1 MRYIAIRMK
10 SRDIYVQH
18 LEKLSNEGGR
28 VISAGMA
35 ENSTCSCY
43 EWWAIVEKQNE
54 AQQTPE
60 TPKNELADVLEAAK
74 KIKEFCG
81 ETTCRDCMFSDGE
94 GYYCMLTESAPEYWK
109 LKGRDDNV

>member
-1 MRYIAIRMK
+1 MKYIAIRMK
-10 SRDIYVQH
+10 SRDTYVQH

-60 TPKNELADVLEAAK
+60 TPKDENADVLEAAK

-81 ETTCRDCMFSDGE
+81 ESNCRDCMFSDGDC
-94 GYYCMLTESAPEYWK
+94 YCMINSSAPEYWR
-109 LKGRDDNV
+109 LEGRGSNV